1 MRAPPHILS
10 PVTPPG
16 SLSPWG
22 PHGVGGGRPRALVCL
37 SLPGAD
43 QTGSPAICNLS
54 LKKCIQADEAWS
66 FTFTFTDGFRKKV
79 FGTFPNIWRQLD
91 GFQIFQCLR
100 KDQIFQ

>member
-22 PHGVGGGRPRALVCL
+22 PHGVGGGRPRALV

-43 QTGSPAICNLS
+43 QTGSPASLS
-54 LKKCIQADEAWS
+54 LKKCIQAVAL
-66 FTFTFTDGFRKKV
+66 GRL
-79 FGTFPNIWRQLD
+79 GTRALGLD
-91 GFQIFQCLR
+91 RIVGL
-100 KDQIFQ
+100 